1 MARPKIRIGIT
12 MRTIMAE
19 GYHER
24 RDALAQDWPPF
35 LSAALPDASWIYLP
49 SLGAERITAY
59 CQDWGVNGII
69 LSGGEDIGTAPLRD
83 ETELALLKWAE
94 VRAFPVLG
102 ICRGMQLMTKAAGG
116 ELIDLADHVAT
127 RHRFVETGR
136 EVNSYHTKG
145 IGKCPPGYRV
155 LATAGDGT
163 IEAIRHS
170 YLPWHGWMW
179 HPERETPGDA
189 DDFAAVKEI
198 FS

>member
-1 MARPKIRIGIT
+1 
-12 MRTIMAE
+12 
-19 GYHER
+19 
-24 RDALAQDWPPF
+24 
-35 LSAALPDASWIYLP
+35 
-49 SLGAERITAY
+49 
-59 CQDWGVNGII
+59 
-69 LSGGEDIGTAPLRD
+69 
-83 ETELALLKWAE
+83 
-94 VRAFPVLG
+94 
-102 ICRGMQLMTKAAGG
+102 MTKAAGG